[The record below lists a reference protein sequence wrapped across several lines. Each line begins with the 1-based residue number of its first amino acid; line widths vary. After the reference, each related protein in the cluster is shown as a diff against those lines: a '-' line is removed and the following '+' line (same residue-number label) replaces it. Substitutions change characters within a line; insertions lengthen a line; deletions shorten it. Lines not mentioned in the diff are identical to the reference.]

1 MKKEIEKLKAEF
13 VSLETEKQRQEFSK
27 RFRQIVGSKTETE
40 RKAYAKAFAES
51 AADEIKRADALLGY
65 TELRLKLEPILEVVS
80 LSYIAKTYF
89 RKSRSW
95 LSQRLN
101 GHLVNGI
108 PAGFTSDELKILS
121 DALFDIGSR
130 IQKTAHSI

>member
-27 RFRQIVGSKTETE
+27 RFRHIVESKTETE

-65 TELRLKLEPILEVVS
+65 TELRLKLEPIMEVVS

-108 PAGFTSDELKILS
+108 PASFTSDELKTLS

-130 IQKTAHSI
+130 VQKTAHSI